1 MIPLIYRF
9 PYIGVSPIHHG
20 FQYKKWSHDLDNLG
34 ARSWIR
40 KPPFLHG
47 ESKSVDFRI
56 GILFWWLPSLFMIK
70 HHLAFFENASKPIG
84 SSSFVPSF
92 SIMFHPY
99 PYYKYNFCCFPPF
112 RHDMPPLGSTDGV
125 GDSFASAKL
134 PSLAIAT
141 TGHFI
146 VVSWWFAQFISTKSP
161 RS

>member
-99 PYYKYNFCCFPPF
+99 PYYKYNFCCFPPLSPWHAPSGLNRRRRRQHRF
-112 RHDMPPLGSTDGV
+112 SQTALL
-125 GDSFASAKL
+125 GDSHDWSFHCGFMVICTIYK
-134 PSLAIAT
+134 
-141 TGHFI
+141 H
-146 VVSWWFAQFISTKSP
+146 
-161 RS
+161 